1 MRKAYF
7 GFIQLN
13 TMSCIFCKYFASC
26 GGMAEICEYFELRD
40 KSSSIRQSNQDRFI
54 ELRGKTISEAASRF
68 DMTISGFLE
77 MLGKLERDGKIRVE
91 II

>member
-1 MRKAYF
+1 
-7 GFIQLN
+7 
-13 TMSCIFCKYFASC
+13 MSCIFCTYFASC

-40 KSSSIRQSNQDRFI
+40 RNPVRQSGEDSFI

-68 DMTISGFLE
+68 DMTVSEFLE
-77 MLGKLERDGKIRVE
+77 MLGKLERDGKIKVE